1 MKQNY
6 FVYIVTYRNQLEVAP
21 LKNLFFLAVFFL
33 TWRTLLDTT
42 KKLKGWGKP
51 SLQCKLGGWFWNGE
65 VDTPLGT
72 MQYYFYFNC
81 TVVKNL
87 FQQVFP
93 DDLLTRFHIYIC
105 ACVNRLDFVKR
116 NYAKL
121 FSISRQRWLYL
132 KWQMDFGESSN
143 IKLT

>member
-93 DDLLTRFHIYIC
+93 DDFLTRFHIYMRMCKQIGFREKKLRQIIFHLK
-105 ACVNRLDFVKR
+105 AKVTVFKMTNGFWRIVKH
-116 NYAKL
+116 
-121 FSISRQRWLYL
+121 
-132 KWQMDFGESSN
+132 
-143 IKLT
+143 